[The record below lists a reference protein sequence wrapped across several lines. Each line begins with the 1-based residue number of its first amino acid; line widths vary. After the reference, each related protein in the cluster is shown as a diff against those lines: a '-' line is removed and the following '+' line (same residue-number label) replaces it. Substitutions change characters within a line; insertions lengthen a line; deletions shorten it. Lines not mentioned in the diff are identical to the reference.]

1 MLTSPH
7 DAGSNMPESSPRAA
21 FAWLLLVGA
30 AALLFASPV
39 RAGVVVPDASDDPAQ
54 PTPTLLT
61 LVSQQVDVSIIDQVA
76 RTTLVQVFRN
86 DTPAP
91 IAGTYLLPLSER
103 ASVQEYAFYVE
114 GRRVVSQVQAT
125 PDAEKTF
132 EDAAGRGEHAGILQ
146 QRDPNTFSARFTEL
160 APGETRRFEVIY
172 SELLPYEA
180 GLVRYS
186 HPMDYGS
193 TGLPAVEELQVRV
206 RIEESKPVVGTPRTS
221 LPSTSRPIPGGVLVE
236 SAIYGAVPVGD
247 YELEY
252 ALRSS
257 DFGLAFR
264 TYADGDDEGFFVAM
278 VAPQEDTDDADV
290 VRKDVAFVFDVSG
303 SMDGTKIDQARSA
316 LKACLNLMNPGDGL
330 HIVAFNDSL
339 NPWRTGIRELDEASR
354 QDATRF
360 VDGLVAGGGTNIYG
374 AVNTALTTLSASERP
389 TAIVFLTDGLGS
401 RSPADTL
408 EEIERNNPDDRT
420 RIFAFGVGSDV
431 NRVFLE
437 RMGRENRGGF
447 TNIDGS
453 VAIDEVV
460 AQFYSQISRPVL
472 TDLALDFGPDITP
485 NRSYPADTPDVYA
498 GQRLVITGRYRGTG
512 ASTLTVTGR
521 IGGKEARLE
530 LPVRFGDGTQAID
543 NEHPWVG
550 RLWAKRRAEHLLADI
565 RMYGESPEAKD
576 EVIALSTEWQFA
588 TIYTSLVAHADPR
601 VASLTPA
608 RIKPGDP
615 VLKIPASADA
625 VAVTAFLPF
634 GEVKDLVFDASETV
648 WTTRFL
654 VPKQTND
661 GVYWIHVVVTESD
674 GDTSWYRISYTVDT
688 KAPVLRVQ
696 IDGLRHL
703 VPGAVLALT
712 ARPIVGFLELGN
724 EMIQSLGRDAAAR
737 AKAFV
742 DIKQVVAR
750 IPGIDAEFV
759 LVSDPDAEAG
769 WHGELQLPAD
779 MEPGT
784 YRVEVTATDVA
795 GNRHTVVEPIEVTDA
810 AIAAVSEEVQR

>member
-1 MLTSPH
+1 M
-7 DAGSNMPESSPRAA
+7 SNTPRPTLAT
-21 FAWLLLVGA
+21 LLLAWIFV
-30 AALLFASPV
+30 LLAVPAH
-39 RAGVVVPDASDDPAQ
+39 AGVVVPDPSDDPARPAQ
-54 PTPTLLT
+54 TLLT
-61 LVSQQVDVSIIDQVA
+61 LVSQQVDVSIVDQVA

-91 IAGTYLLPLSER
+91 ISGTYLLPLSER
-103 ASVQEYAFYVE
+103 ASVQEYAFYVD
-114 GRRVVSQVQAT
+114 GRRVVSRVQSK
-125 PDAEKTF
+125 PDAQQTF
-132 EDAAGRGEHAGILQ
+132 EGAESRGEHASLLE
-146 QRDPNTFSARFTEL
+146 QRDPDTFTARFTEL
-160 APGETRRFEVIY
+160 QSGETRRFEVVY

-193 TGLPAVEELQVRV
+193 TGLPPVEELQVRV
-206 RIEESKPVVGTPRTS
+206 RIDESKPVVGTPRTS
-221 LPSTSRPIPGGVLVE
+221 LPSRSQATKTGVLVE
-236 SAIYGAVPVGD
+236 TALYDSIPAGD

-278 VAPQEDTDDADV
+278 VAPQEETDDAAI

-330 HIVAFNDSL
+330 HIVAFSDSL
-339 NPWRTGIRELDEASR
+339 NPWRTGIRELDEPTR
-354 QDATRF
+354 QDATKF

-374 AVNTALTTLSASERP
+374 AVNSTLQTLAASERP
-389 TAIVFLTDGLGS
+389 TALVFLTDGLGS

-408 EEIERNNPDDRT
+408 EAIEANNPDGRT
-420 RIFAFGVGSDV
+420 RIFAFGVGGDV
-431 NRVFLE
+431 NRTFLE

-453 VAIDEVV
+453 VAIDTVV
-460 AQFYSQISRPVL
+460 AEFYSQISRPVL
-472 TDLALDFGPDITP
+472 TDLAFDFGDAITP
-485 NRSYPADTPDVYA
+485 NRSYPSDTPDVFK

-512 ASTLTVTGR
+512 SSVLTVTGR
-521 IGGKEARLE
+521 IGGEEKRLE
-530 LPVRFGDGTQAID
+530 LPVRFGDGTQPID

-550 RLWAKRRAEHLLADI
+550 RLWAKRRAEHLLANI
-565 RMYGESPEAKD
+565 RMYGESPELKD
-576 EVIALSTEWQFA
+576 EVVALSTEWQFA
-588 TIYTSLVAHADPR
+588 TMYTSLVAHADPR

-615 VLKIPASADA
+615 VLKIPAPADA

-634 GEVKDLVFDASETV
+634 GEVKDLVFDPSETV

-654 VPKQTND
+654 VPKETND

-688 KAPVLRVQ
+688 KAPVLRVDIRNLNQ
-696 IDGLRHL
+696 L
-703 VPGAVLALT
+703 VPGALLAVT
-712 ARPIVGFLELGN
+712 ARPIVGFLELGS
-724 EMIQSLGRDAAAR
+724 EMIQALGRDAAAR

-750 IPGIDAEFV
+750 IPEIDAEV
-759 LVSDPDAEAG
+759 LLVSNQDAEAG
-769 WHGELQLPAD
+769 WHGEIELPD
-779 MEPGT
+779 HMEPGT
-784 YRVEVTATDVA
+784 YRLEVTATDVA
-795 GNRHTVVEPIEVTDA
+795 GNRHTVVEPIEVTDT
-810 AIAAVSEEVQR
+810 AIAAVQEEVQR